1 MKISRRALFGGG
13 AAATGL
19 AAFGGYRFMAPAADT
34 PGTIADFIVRHVPQ
48 AKVTDEAVKRFV
60 ADVADPPKRR
70 LLQHNFEVHMAL
82 LANPS
87 FKRFLN
93 ANQMFHQMNMERSLI
108 SLFLKSTDVLI
119 APDAPQI
126 SYIAFADPYETGCSN
141 LLADFALPPE
151 EV

>member
-19 AAFGGYRFMAPAADT
+19 AAFGGYRFMTPAADT

-60 ADVADPPKRR
+60 ADVTDLAQRSWR
-70 LLQHNFEVHMAL
+70 HNFEVHMAL

-93 ANQMFHQMNMERSLI
+93 ANQMFHQTNIERSLI

-126 SYIAFADPYETGCSN
+126 SYIAFADPYDTGCSN
-141 LLADFALPPE
+141 LLADFGLPPE
-151 EV
+151 EA